1 MIKGIIFDYDGTIA
15 DSIHI
20 KTVAF
25 ADLYRTYGEK
35 IVNKVINFHLK
46 NGGMSRFEKF
56 KYYHKNF
63 LNIDLLPEKIEELS
77 NKFSE
82 IVTTKVAK
90 APYVSGALEFIS
102 SNKNYKMF
110 ISTATPQDEIITI
123 LNIKKTIKYFDIVLG
138 SPKSKSEHIKII
150 INKSKLRNN
159 ELVYVGDSF
168 SDKEAAEE
176 NNVYFI
182 GLDSEKKFEKKTLIM
197 KDFRKLLVLIN
208 RINNYKIYE

>member
-20 KTVAF
+20 KTAAF
-25 ADLYRTYGEK
+25 ADLYRIYGEK

-63 LNIDLLPEKIEELS
+63 LNIDLSPEKIEELS
-77 NKFSE
+77 DKFSK
-82 IVTTKVAK
+82 IVTTKVVK

-110 ISTATPQDEIITI
+110 ISTATPQNEIITI
-123 LNIKKTIKYFDIVLG
+123 LNLKKTIKYFDIVLG
-138 SPKSKSEHIKII
+138 SPKSKSEHIKLI
-150 INKSKLRNN
+150 INESKLKNN
-159 ELVYVGDSF
+159 ELVYIGDSF
-168 SDKEAAEE
+168 SDKEAADN

-182 GLDSEKKFEKKTLIM
+182 GIDSENFFNSKTPTI
-197 KDFRKLLVLIN
+197 KDFKSLEVFIDGIDNL
-208 RINNYKIYE
+208 